1 MWEEGCDDGG
11 ESVNREVTIVNT
23 DGGRM
28 VIIYIYIY
36 TDTEIVQRLYYTIWY
51 YFFAS

>member
-28 VIIYIYIY
+28 VIIYIIY